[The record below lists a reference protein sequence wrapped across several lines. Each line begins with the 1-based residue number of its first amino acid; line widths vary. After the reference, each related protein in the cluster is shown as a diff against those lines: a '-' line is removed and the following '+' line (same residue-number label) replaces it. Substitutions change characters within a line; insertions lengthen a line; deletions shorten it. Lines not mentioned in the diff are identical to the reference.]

1 MVESAGSPACGD
13 LIKLYLKI
21 KKVNGEDV
29 IEKSTFESYGCA
41 EHTKALS
48 PAWGNGLG
56 VWSGADS
63 LDEGYG
69 PNPCQ
74 LRKGFVEMSI
84 VYVVLTTSLLA
95 ASLYTL
101 SKNS

>member
-1 MVESAGSPACGD
+1 
-13 LIKLYLKI
+13 
-21 KKVNGEDV
+21 
-29 IEKSTFESYGCA
+29 
-41 EHTKALS
+41 
-48 PAWGNGLG
+48 LG

-74 LRKGFVEMSI
+74 LRKGFEMSI